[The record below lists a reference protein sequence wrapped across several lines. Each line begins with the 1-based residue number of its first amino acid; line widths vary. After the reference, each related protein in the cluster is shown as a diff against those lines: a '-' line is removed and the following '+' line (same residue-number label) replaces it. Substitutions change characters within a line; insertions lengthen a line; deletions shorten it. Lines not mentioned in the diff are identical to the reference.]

1 MRLGILVFVGLFA
14 ISSAAAEEKV
24 TAEEVIN
31 FAVFGPGIYPCAE
44 FSAAYSDASPRTTKQ
59 EFLLWLLGY
68 YKSLESIGLP
78 DLIGRVELE
87 EQFNWLD
94 RYCRENRLVPFRC
107 AVDQSLRGTLDI
119 SATALLPSMDKCNQA
134 TNAALMVL
142 QKRPGAPALDMR
154 DRTSQSLSRPRARG
168 VDLLRS
174 PGPPT
179 QDYVP
184 SLRSPWRAAAD
195 DVEEDSKKQTPQQE
209 TGFVGGTLLGP
220 VTTDAYG
227 PGTHSDATGRSF
239 TFRTRDGDKVQGPVQ
254 LDGYGLG
261 VHMDQFGR
269 PVRAVPNPF
278 GIQSIEDR

>member
-1 MRLGILVFVGLFA
+1 MILV
-14 ISSAAAEEKV
+14 
-24 TAEEVIN
+24 
-31 FAVFGPGIYPCAE
+31 
-44 FSAAYSDASPRTTKQ
+44 
-59 EFLLWLLGY
+59 
-68 YKSLESIGLP
+68 
-78 DLIGRVELE
+78 LI
-87 EQFNWLD
+87 
-94 RYCRENRLVPFRC
+94 
-107 AVDQSLRGTLDI
+107 
-119 SATALLPSMDKCNQA
+119 ALLPAGAGAYEAIPVLIEQA
-134 TNAALMVL
+134 DGSFFPL
-142 QKRPGAPALDMR
+142 LDERTGLPVFEINGVEYVPMR